1 MKIISIKNFSKKF
14 GQKVVFDNFN
24 LEILEKEMVALTGP
38 SGSGKTTLLNTIGLI
53 EAIEDGE
60 YHIFSQLAPKVN
72 SKQSEKIIREKIS
85 YLFQNFALVDNF
97 TVQENLMMALKY
109 IKKTKKD
116 KESLIDD
123 ALVQV
128 GLKNYQSLKIFE
140 ISGGEQQRVAVAR
153 SILKPSKLILADE
166 PTGALDDKNRDEILE
181 ILFQLN
187 KKGKTIIIVTHD
199 TKVADSCQRVVELDN
214 IS

>member
-1 MKIISIKNFSKKF
+1 MNVVRIKNFSKKF
-14 GQKVVFDNFN
+14 GQKIIFDNFN
-24 LEILEKEMVALTGP
+24 LEILKGHMIAITGP

-53 EAIEDGE
+53 EPVEDGE
-60 YHIFSQLAPKVN
+60 YLIFGKPAPKVN

-97 TVQENLMMALKY
+97 TVKENLLMALKY
-109 IKKTKKD
+109 VKKTKKD
-116 KESLIDD
+116 KENLIDD
-123 ALVQV
+123 ALRQV
-128 GLKNYQSLKIFE
+128 GLKNYQNLKIFE

-153 SILKPSKLILADE
+153 SILKPSQLILADE

-199 TKVADSCQRVVELDN
+199 NKVAESCKHIIEL
-214 IS
+214 SS

>member
-14 GQKVVFDNFN
+14 GQKVVFDAFN
-24 LEILEKEMVALTGP
+24 LEILEGEMVALTGP

-53 EAIEDGE
+53 EAVEDGE
-60 YHIFSQLAPKVN
+60 YRIFSQLAPKVN

-109 IKKTKKD
+109 VKKTKKD
-116 KESLIDD
+116 KEGLIND
-123 ALVQV
+123 ALKQV

-153 SILKPSKLILADE
+153 SILKPSQLILADE

-181 ILFQLN
+181 ILSRLN

-199 TKVADSCQRVVELDN
+199 NKVAESCERVINLGN

>member
-1 MKIISIKNFSKKF
+1 MNVVSIKNFSKKF
-14 GQKVVFDNFN
+14 GQKIIFNNFN
-24 LEILEKEMVALTGP
+24 LEILKGDMIAITGP
-38 SGSGKTTLLNTIGLI
+38 SGSGKTTLINTIGLI
-53 EAIEDGE
+53 EPVEDGE
-60 YHIFSQLAPKVN
+60 YLILGKLAPKVN
-72 SKQSEKIIREKIS
+72 SKQSNRIIREKIS
-85 YLFQNFALVDNF
+85 YLFQNFALVNNF
-97 TVQENLMMALKY
+97 TVKENLMMALKY
-109 IKKTKKD
+109 VKKTKKD

-128 GLKNYQSLKIFE
+128 GLKNYQNLKIFE

-153 SILKPSKLILADE
+153 SILKPSQLILADE

-199 TKVADSCQRVVELDN
+199 NKVAEGCQRIIAL
-214 IS
+214 SS